1 MPLIIQEDPNKYPLP
16 PEGLHKAVCVDV
28 VDLGDLDTKFG
39 SKHKLSVIFELEEL
53 DNEGKRFL
61 VGKRYTWSLNEKSNL
76 RKDLERW
83 LGKKFKSE
91 ELMAGFDLEELLGL
105 NATLFISHNV
115 GEERTYANIETILPI
130 GNGKGTDKY
139 ALKPSADYL
148 RVIHREGYKEPALYA
163 ASLNGTAV

>member
-53 DNEGKRFL
+53 DEEGNRFI
-61 VGKRYTWSLNEKSNL
+61 VGKRYTWSLNEKANL

-83 LGKKFKSE
+83 LGKKYKQ
-91 ELMAGFDLEELLGL
+91 EELLAGIDL
-105 NATLFISHNV
+105 EAFLGRNAMLFISHNI
-115 GEERTYANIETILPI
+115 GEERTYANIETILPA
-130 GNGKGTDKY
+130 NGKGDDKNSLTVSDAY
-139 ALKPSADYL
+139 I
-148 RVIHREGYKEPALYA
+148 RVINREGYKEPSEYA
-163 ASLNGTAV
+163 SSLNGASV